1 MFSHFPILSA
11 QQRLTPYADNA
22 TSVFAAL
29 GNAAPQ
35 VYFNG
40 HDHIMASLSNP
51 TITSNGAP
59 IGFITTGAG
68 GISDY
73 GAAFKNGIFTQ
84 ATYPAVGYITSSG
97 NNAAI
102 NQLVN
107 VQYKARPAAGTAAA
121 SSYNPDVNYTQFWS
135 EYNGFTLTTANATMM
150 RVDFYLVNCSAVITT
165 GACAAGAIGP
175 VYTQYFAAKAISSNA
190 TTYIS
195 AVVTLG
201 GYSVSTFLAPQA
213 AAFSA
218 AVATDAG
225 VAASAVT
232 VTSVTAVAAAGRH
245 LLQSSVS
252 VGFTVKTTASNAVA
266 VSGAIANG
274 MTAAQLQAAGLSAAT
289 GATVT
294 TAPTTAQ
301 SATAPVPAAIASPAP
316 RAAASGALLV
326 AAAALAA
333 AL

>member
-1 MFSHFPILSA
+1 
-11 QQRLTPYADNA
+11 
-22 TSVFAAL
+22 
-29 GNAAPQ
+29 
-35 VYFNG
+35 
-40 HDHIMASLSNP
+40 MASLSNP

-59 IGFITTGAG
+59 IAFITTGAG

-73 GAAFKNGIFTQ
+73 GAAFKNNIFTQ
-84 ATYPAVGYITSSG
+84 ATYPTAGYATSSS
-97 NNAAI
+97 NSAAI
-102 NQLVN
+102 NKLVN
-107 VQYKARPAAGTAAA
+107 AAYTAKPAPGTALSPGVKPA
-121 SSYNPDVNYTQFWS
+121 YNPDVNYTQFWS

-175 VYTQYFAAKAISSNA
+175 VYTQYFAAKNITSTV

-201 GYSVSTFLAPQA
+201 GYSVATFLAPQA
-213 AAFSA
+213 AAFA
-218 AVATDAG
+218 TAVAIDAG

-232 VTSVTAVAAAGRH
+232 VTSVAAVAAAGRH
-245 LLQSSVS
+245 LLQSSVA
-252 VGFTVKTTASNAVA
+252 VGFSVKTTASNAVA

-274 MTAAQLQAAGLSAAT
+274 MTAVQLQAAGLTAAT

-301 SATAPVPAAIASPAP
+301 LATAPVAAVVATASPAP
-316 RAAASGALLV
+316 RAAATSALLG
-326 AAAALAA
+326 AAAAVLAA